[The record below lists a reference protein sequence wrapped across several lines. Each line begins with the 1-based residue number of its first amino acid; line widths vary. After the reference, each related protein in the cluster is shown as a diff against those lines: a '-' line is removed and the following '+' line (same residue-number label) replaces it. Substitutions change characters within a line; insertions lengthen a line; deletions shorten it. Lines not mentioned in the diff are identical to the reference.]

1 MHKGFVARLALVAA
15 SLALTAPLT
24 AGVGDLL
31 VAPTRLG
38 LNGGRGTEVILKNI
52 GSDTATYRISA
63 ELRRMNPDGS
73 LVEVADPTANEKTA
87 QDMVLFA
94 PRKVILPPNQP
105 QSIRVS
111 ARAPAGLA
119 DGEYR
124 VHLLFRA
131 IPDPTPATQAQEVKG
146 IAFKLIPIYG
156 VTIPLRQSRGEVGHR
171 GCPARD
177 RSWPRGDHAR
187 PVAPGRPFDLR
198 RNPRASRRGQGTDRR
213 AKGRRGLPGA
223 RHAPRGRA
231 HGRRLQGPD
240 CRSGDRP
247 VLRNGRQRL
256 DPRRRNQRGPA
267 LSGRIGKSPSR
278 WARFAP

>member
-31 VAPTRLG
+31 VAPTRLV

-94 PRKVILPPNQP
+94 PRTVILPTNQP

-156 VTIPLRQSRGEVGHR
+156 VTIPVIVRFGNLEAKSGIADVRHETVHGREAITLDLSRQG
-171 GCPARD
+171 D
-177 RSWPRGDHAR
+177 RSTFGEIR
-187 PVAPGRPFDLR
+187 
-198 RNPRASRRGQGTDRR
+198 
-213 AKGRRGLPGA
+213 
-223 RHAPRGRA
+223 
-231 HGRRLQGPD
+231 
-240 CRSGDRP
+240 
-247 VLRNGRQRL
+247 VLRAGVKEPIAALKGVAVYQELATRRVVVPMDAAFKGPIAGPVTVQFFETGDNGSTLAAETSAVLR
-256 DPRRRNQRGPA
+256 
-267 LSGRIGKSPSR
+267 
-278 WARFAP
+278 